1 MNPQSDQLHKQPGSN
16 TPDLKWL
23 LNERAAVAGEVT
35 KATIRSHTLAVKL
48 EAPQQ
53 QVSRLGLTAQA
64 ARRT

>member
-53 QVSRLGLTAQA
+53 
-64 ARRT
+64 